1 MCVSS
6 QTGIQSKFRPASWI
20 PGIRNVHSE
29 EVEWAFPTSISKEQ
43 AMDQVSTAATSFDNF
58 IIRLAD
64 KESGRIIIDTL
75 TKAKWMDQIIIKFEE
90 DIVNGGVIK
99 AKLEC
104 CATGFLPLVVPLAPA
119 FNAILCFIPFG
130 DNGNCGRTLRLL
142 EKKTSEL
149 LNGKIEST
157 TTRYSLSNPR
167 KP

>member
-99 AKLEC
+99 A
-104 CATGFLPLVVPLAPA
+104 
-119 FNAILCFIPFG
+119 
-130 DNGNCGRTLRLL
+130 
-142 EKKTSEL
+142 
-149 LNGKIEST
+149 
-157 TTRYSLSNPR
+157 
-167 KP
+167 